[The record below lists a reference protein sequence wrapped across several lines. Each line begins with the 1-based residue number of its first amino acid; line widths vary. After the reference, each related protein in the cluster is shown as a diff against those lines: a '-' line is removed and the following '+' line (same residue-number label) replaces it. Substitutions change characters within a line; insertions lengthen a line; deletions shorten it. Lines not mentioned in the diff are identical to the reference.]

1 MIKVILENCGKNY
14 HRAWLFRNVNFQ
26 LDVFP
31 GNSLAVL
38 GDNGSGKSTFTLL
51 LTHQIQP
58 TEGSITWQGTDS
70 KNIHK
75 IYSLSSPSMELPEE
89 LTLEEWFEFANRI
102 KPFYQDVDLNRII
115 DLCQFSSKVRNK
127 SIINFSS
134 GMKQRVK
141 LCHSFLT
148 DAPLCILDEPLSNLD
163 QKGIDLYR
171 KLIGDYQSSKCF
183 VVASNR
189 IDEYEFCKNQVVIK
203 DGQLS
208 VLK

>member
-75 IYSLSSPSMELPEE
+75 IYSLRFRAS
-89 LTLEEWFEFANRI
+89 
-102 KPFYQDVDLNRII
+102 Y
-115 DLCQFSSKVRNK
+115 K
-127 SIINFSS
+127 S
-134 GMKQRVK
+134 
-141 LCHSFLT
+141 
-148 DAPLCILDEPLSNLD
+148 
-163 QKGIDLYR
+163 
-171 KLIGDYQSSKCF
+171 
-183 VVASNR
+183 
-189 IDEYEFCKNQVVIK
+189 
-203 DGQLS
+203 
-208 VLK
+208 